1 MAFQSKQ
8 EPKQGSKQDSKQECK
23 CKGEKILAF
32 AGFSGFIAVG
42 LGAFATHGLSHILS
56 DTLLSVFKTG
66 VQYQAWHTFALLAC
80 GVLLLITADRSQGG
94 KPLYNEKARKG
105 LASAG
110 ICFIIGI
117 LCFSGSLYALAL
129 TGIKWF
135 GPITPLGGL
144 FFMIGWILFAL
155 SALRLNKVT
164 Q

>member
-1 MAFQSKQ
+1 MVIAQSKQ
-8 EPKQGSKQDSKQECK
+8 ESKKRCK
-23 CKGEKILAF
+23 CKGDKILAF
-32 AGFSGFIAVG
+32 AGLSGFITVG
-42 LGAFATHGLSHILS
+42 LGAFAAHGLSNILS
-56 DTLLSVFKTG
+56 ETLLSAFKTG

-80 GVLLLITADRSQGG
+80 GILLLITAESSQGG
-94 KPLYNEKARKG
+94 KSLYNEKGRKG

-117 LCFSGSLYALAL
+117 FCFSGSLYALAL

-155 SALRLNKVT
+155 SVLRLNKVT
-164 Q
+164 L